1 MNKRSNEILC
11 KDCNENYINEERF
24 KKFGVCLSCQ
34 RRMTMAKTHNFKYVP
49 YKDLPQ
55 SEKDRLTKQ
64 RETNNRWFKK
74 KNAKLKAN
82 GDENKLRELLSEID
96 KVPPEFL
103 VGKFLAKYG
112 YDKLSSVYVKGSD
125 LYNEFEKYCKQENYK
140 LIDIKDLYIILM
152 DKYKYNRAIGP
163 DGDYI
168 YKGIPED
175 EVIDRLVT
183 VYENIVRPETKL
195 KSNQIYTPEIV
206 DEIKATANENIS
218 VAELRQIF
226 INKYPELNITAS
238 NFNNIIARHKI
249 PHAKRTYGKS
259 KVIDEQIIVNPVKT
273 NKLYITDNNI
283 VENLEIDE
291 PIDFNEV
298 PEPPQDLQPKHIIKQ
313 ELDEDGDPIRLQ
325 PIKQEV
331 VSILDEKFKEKKC
344 RNQFNYTVD
353 DYINMLEMFEYLAGN
368 IDGLIKC
375 RDAQFNIVNDY
386 QFDIVHE
393 MENELAEEGNT
404 YLQDKMYVM
413 RDYRRY
419 MEVDYKALKQLRPV
433 LKLIRG
439 MIHPS
444 NPNNPDD
451 PKSISGCLK
460 ALKQTISENAQPKFV
475 PRVDVDMTKK
485 YDWAINKNSRYK
497 KAVAQSVP
505 QQEIST
511 TETEQFLQSTL
522 VDEPIKLNKE
532 EKYDLGK
539 QLDTIDKQIKEDK
552 PIAKSIPIQD
562 RSIKANASLKS
573 LKSNVKLTEEQVKAG
588 FGVYRVSCRISGGGF
603 GVFRPW
609 YKDYS
614 CVKEEIAMAFAQ
626 QEFAKMKAENGSL
639 LFTEIE
645 CHKLNVV

>member
-34 RRMTMAKTHNFKYVP
+34 KRMTIAKTHNYEYIP
-49 YKDLPQ
+49 YKDLSQ
-55 SEKDRLTKQ
+55 YEKDRLTRQ
-64 RETNNRWFKK
+64 RETNNRWTKK

-82 GDENKLRELLSEID
+82 GDENKLKELLSEID

-103 VGKFLAKYG
+103 VGKFLAKYH
-112 YDKLSSVYVKGSD
+112 YDKLSSVCVKGSD
-125 LYNEFEKYCKQENYK
+125 LYNKFKKYCKQEKYK
-140 LIDIKDLYIILM
+140 LIDVKDLYVILKEKYGY
-152 DKYKYNRAIGP
+152 DKCIGP
-163 DGDYI
+163 NNDMYL
-168 YKGIPED
+168 YKGMDENEMLED
-175 EVIDRLVT
+175 IVAMSNKVS
-183 VYENIVRPETKL
+183 NIRKPRK
-195 KSNQIYTPEIV
+195 NQIYTPEIV
-206 DEIKATANENIS
+206 NEIKATANENIS
-218 VAELRQIF
+218 VSELRQIF
-226 INKYPELNITAS
+226 IDKYPDLNITAS

-249 PHAKRTYGKS
+249 PHADRTYGKS
-259 KVIDEQIIVNPVKT
+259 NLVNEKVIINPVKFDKIEEDIIKNET
-273 NKLYITDNNI
+273 PI
-283 VENLEIDE
+283 VEET
-291 PIDFNEV
+291 
-298 PEPPQDLQPKHIIKQ
+298 KHIIKQ

-325 PIKQEV
+325 SIKQEV
-331 VSILDEKFKEKKC
+331 VSVLDEKFKEKKC

-386 QFDIVHE
+386 QFDIIHE

-419 MEVDYKALKQLRPV
+419 MEIDYKALKQLRPV

-444 NPNNPDD
+444 NPNNLDD

-485 YDWAINKNSRYK
+485 YDWAMNKNSKYK
-497 KAVAQSVP
+497 KAVAKQLVP
-505 QQEIST
+505 QSEKLVQENDLT
-511 TETEQFLQSTL
+511 NVE
-522 VDEPIKLNKE
+522 NKESE
-532 EKYDLGK
+532 EKYDLRKRLDEIDGNVIYKVDKSSKHQVVSNTSNVINDRLK
-539 QLDTIDKQIKEDK
+539 QLNSNIRLSEDEIK
-552 PIAKSIPIQD
+552 
-562 RSIKANASLKS
+562 N
-573 LKSNVKLTEEQVKAG
+573 G
-588 FGVYRVSCRISGGGF
+588 FGIYRVSCRISGGGF

-626 QEFAKMKAENGSL
+626 QEFAKMKSENGQL

>member
-11 KDCNENYINEERF
+11 KDCNENYINAERF

-55 SEKDRLTKQ
+55 SEKDRLIKQ
-64 RETNNRWFKK
+64 RETNNRWARK
-74 KNAKLKAN
+74 KNAKLKAG
-82 GDENKLRELLSEID
+82 GDEKKLKELLSEMD
-96 KVPPEFL
+96 KLPSEFL
-103 VGKFLAKYG
+103 VGKFLAKYD
-112 YDKLSSVYVKGSD
+112 YDKLSSVCVKGSD
-125 LYNEFEKYCKQENYK
+125 LYNRFEKYCKKENYE
-140 LIDIKDLYIILM
+140 LIDVKDLYVILR
-152 DKYKYNRAIGP
+152 DKYKYNRAVGP

-168 YKGIPED
+168 YKGIPD
-175 EVIDRLVT
+175 EEVVDRLVT
-183 VYENIVRPETKL
+183 VYENSAKSETKL
-195 KSNQIYTPEIV
+195 KRNQIYTPEIV

-226 INKYPELNITAS
+226 IDKYPDLNITAS

-249 PHAKRTYGKS
+249 PHANRTYGKS
-259 KVIDEQIIVNPVKT
+259 NVVKEEIIINPVKFDKIEEDEVEIET
-273 NKLYITDNNI
+273 QI
-283 VENLEIDE
+283 VEEK
-291 PIDFNEV
+291 
-298 PEPPQDLQPKHIIKQ
+298 PKHIIKQ

-419 MEVDYKALKQLRPV
+419 MEIDYKALKQLRPV

-444 NPNNPDD
+444 NPNNLDD

-485 YDWAINKNSRYK
+485 YDWAMNKNSKYK
-497 KAVAQSVP
+497 KAVAQATSK
-505 QQEIST
+505 QETSI
-511 TETEQFLQSTL
+511 TETEQFLQSKL
-522 VDEPIKLNKE
+522 SDETIKLNKE

-539 QLDTIDKQIKEDK
+539 QLDDIDKQIKEDK
-552 PIAKSIPIQD
+552 PISKSIPIQD
-562 RSIKANASLKS
+562 KSIKANASLKNM
-573 LKSNVKLTEEQVKAG
+573 KSNVKLTEEQIKAG

-626 QEFAKMKAENGSL
+626 QEFAKMKSENGQL

>member
-11 KDCNENYINEERF
+11 KDCNENYINAERF

-55 SEKDRLTKQ
+55 SEKDRLIKQ
-64 RETNNRWFKK
+64 RETNNRWAKK
-74 KNAKLKAN
+74 KNAKLKAD
-82 GDENKLRELLSEID
+82 GDEKKLKEPLSEID
-96 KVPPEFL
+96 KLSPEFL
-103 VGKFLAKYG
+103 VATSNKI
-112 YDKLSSVYVKGSD
+112 S
-125 LYNEFEKYCKQENYK
+125 
-140 LIDIKDLYIILM
+140 
-152 DKYKYNRAIGP
+152 
-163 DGDYI
+163 
-168 YKGIPED
+168 
-175 EVIDRLVT
+175 T
-183 VYENIVRPETKL
+183 VRKPRE
-195 KSNQIYTPEIV
+195 NQIYTPEIV

-218 VAELRQIF
+218 VSELRQIF
-226 INKYPELNITAS
+226 INKYPDLNITAS

-249 PHAKRTYGKS
+249 PHASRNYGKS
-259 KVIDEQIIVNPVKT
+259 NVVKEQVIINPVKFDKIKEDVINDET
-273 NKLYITDNNI
+273 QV
-283 VENLEIDE
+283 VEE
-291 PIDFNEV
+291 
-298 PEPPQDLQPKHIIKQ
+298 PKHIIKQ

-331 VSILDEKFKEKKC
+331 VSVLDEKFKEKKC

-386 QFDIVHE
+386 QFDIIHE

-419 MEVDYKALKQLRPV
+419 MDIDYKALKQLRPV

-439 MIHPS
+439 MIYPS
-444 NPNNPDD
+444 NPNNLDD

-485 YDWAINKNSRYK
+485 YDWAMNKNSKYK
-497 KAVAQSVP
+497 KAVAKQLVP
-505 QQEIST
+505 QSEKLVQENDLINV
-511 TETEQFLQSTL
+511 ENK
-522 VDEPIKLNKE
+522 EPE
-532 EKYDLGK
+532 EKYDLRKRLDEIDGNVIYKVDKSGKHQVVLNTSNVINDKLK
-539 QLDTIDKQIKEDK
+539 QLNSNIRLSEDEIK
-552 PIAKSIPIQD
+552 
-562 RSIKANASLKS
+562 N
-573 LKSNVKLTEEQVKAG
+573 G

-609 YKDYS
+609 YRDYS
-614 CVKEEIAMAFAQ
+614 CVKKEIAMAFAQ
-626 QEFAKMKAENGSL
+626 QEFAKMKSENGQL

>member
-55 SEKDRLTKQ
+55 SEKDRLIKQ
-64 RETNNRWFKK
+64 RETNNRWAKK
-74 KNAKLKAN
+74 KNAKLKAG
-82 GDENKLRELLSEID
+82 GDEKKLKELLSEMD
-96 KVPPEFL
+96 KLPPEFL
-103 VGKFLAKYG
+103 IATSNKI
-112 YDKLSSVYVKGSD
+112 STM
-125 LYNEFEKYCKQENYK
+125 CKPRE
-140 LIDIKDLYIILM
+140 
-152 DKYKYNRAIGP
+152 
-163 DGDYI
+163 
-168 YKGIPED
+168 
-175 EVIDRLVT
+175 
-183 VYENIVRPETKL
+183 
-195 KSNQIYTPEIV
+195 NQIYTSEIV

-218 VAELRQIF
+218 VSELRQIF
-226 INKYPELNITAS
+226 INKYPDLNITAS
-238 NFNNIIARHKI
+238 NFNNIISRHKI
-249 PHAKRTYGKS
+249 PHASRTYGKS
-259 KVIDEQIIVNPVKT
+259 STAEEKIIVNPVKT
-273 NKLYITDNNI
+273 NKLNTTNSDDK
-283 VENLEIDE
+283 ENLKFSAY
-291 PIDFNEV
+291 IDFNKML
-298 PEPPQDLQPKHIIKQ
+298 EPPQNLQSKHIIKQ

-331 VSILDEKFKEKKC
+331 VSVLDEKFKEKKC

-419 MEVDYKALKQLRPV
+419 MEIDYKALKQLRPV

-439 MIHPS
+439 MIHP
-444 NPNNPDD
+444 NNLDD

-460 ALKQTISENAQPKFV
+460 VLKQTISENAQPKFV

-485 YDWAINKNSRYK
+485 YDWAMNKNSKYK
-497 KAVAQSVP
+497 KAVAQATSK
-505 QQEIST
+505 QETSI
-511 TETEQFLQSTL
+511 TETEQFLQSKL
-522 VDEPIKLNKE
+522 SDETIKLNKE

-539 QLDTIDKQIKEDK
+539 QLDDIDKQIKEDK
-552 PIAKSIPIQD
+552 PISKSIPIQD
-562 RSIKANASLKS
+562 KSIKANASLKNM
-573 LKSNVKLTEEQVKAG
+573 KSNVKLTEEQVRAG

-626 QEFAKMKAENGSL
+626 QEFAKMKAENGQL

>member
-34 RRMTMAKTHNFKYVP
+34 KRMTIAKTHNFEYIP
-49 YKDLPQ
+49 YKDLSQ
-55 SEKDRLTKQ
+55 YEKDRLTRQ
-64 RETNNRWFKK
+64 RETNNNRWTKK
-74 KNAKLKAN
+74 KNAKLKAD
-82 GDENKLRELLSEID
+82 GDEKKLQELLSEID
-96 KVPPEFL
+96 KLPSEFL
-103 VGKFLAKYG
+103 VGKFLAKYD
-112 YDKLSSVYVKGSD
+112 YDKLSSVCVKGFD
-125 LYNEFEKYCKQENYK
+125 LYNKFKKYCKQEKYK
-140 LIDIKDLYIILM
+140 LIDVKDLYVILKE
-152 DKYKYNRAIGP
+152 KYGYGKCIGP
-163 DGDYI
+163 NNDMYL
-168 YKGIPED
+168 YKGMDENKMLED
-175 EVIDRLVT
+175 IVAMSNKVS
-183 VYENIVRPETKL
+183 NIRKPRK
-195 KSNQIYTPEIV
+195 NQIYTPEIV
-206 DEIKATANENIS
+206 NEIKATANENIS
-218 VAELRQIF
+218 VSELRQIF
-226 INKYPELNITAS
+226 IDKYPDLNITAS

-249 PHAKRTYGKS
+249 PHADRTYGKS
-259 KVIDEQIIVNPVKT
+259 NVMNEKVIINPVKFDKIEEDIIKNET
-273 NKLYITDNNI
+273 PI
-283 VENLEIDE
+283 VEET
-291 PIDFNEV
+291 
-298 PEPPQDLQPKHIIKQ
+298 KHIIKQ

-325 PIKQEV
+325 SIKQEV
-331 VSILDEKFKEKKC
+331 VSVLDEKFKEKKC

-386 QFDIVHE
+386 QFDIIHE

-419 MEVDYKALKQLRPV
+419 MEIDYKALKQLRPV

-444 NPNNPDD
+444 NPNNLDD

-485 YDWAINKNSRYK
+485 YDWAMNKNSKYK
-497 KAVAQSVP
+497 KAVAKQLVP
-505 QQEIST
+505 QSEKLVQENDLT
-511 TETEQFLQSTL
+511 NVE
-522 VDEPIKLNKE
+522 NKESE
-532 EKYDLGK
+532 EKYDLRKRLDEIDGNVIYKVDKSSKHQVVSNTSNVINDRLK
-539 QLDTIDKQIKEDK
+539 QLNSNIRLSEDEIK
-552 PIAKSIPIQD
+552 
-562 RSIKANASLKS
+562 N
-573 LKSNVKLTEEQVKAG
+573 G
-588 FGVYRVSCRISGGGF
+588 FGIYRVSCRISGGGF

-626 QEFAKMKAENGSL
+626 QEFAKMKSENGQL
-639 LFTEIE
+639 LFTEIK

>member
-34 RRMTMAKTHNFKYVP
+34 RRMTLAKTHNFKYVP

-64 RETNNRWFKK
+64 RETNNRWAKK

-82 GDENKLRELLSEID
+82 GDENKLRELLSEVD

-103 VGKFLAKYG
+103 VGKFLAKYD
-112 YDKLSSVYVKGSD
+112 YDKLSSVCVKGSD

-163 DGDYI
+163 DDDYI

-226 INKYPELNITAS
+226 INKYPDLNITAP
-238 NFNNIIARHKI
+238 NFNNIITRHKI
-249 PHAKRTYGKS
+249 PHASRTYGKS
-259 KVIDEQIIVNPVKT
+259 NVVKEQIIINPVKFDKIEEDVVKSET
-273 NKLYITDNNI
+273 SIEET
-283 VENLEIDE
+283 
-291 PIDFNEV
+291 
-298 PEPPQDLQPKHIIKQ
+298 KHIIKQ

-331 VSILDEKFKEKKC
+331 VSVLDEKFKEKKC

-419 MEVDYKALKQLRPV
+419 MEIDYRALKQLRPV

-439 MIHPS
+439 MIHLS
-444 NPNNPDD
+444 DPNNLDD

-485 YDWAINKNSRYK
+485 YDWAINKNSKYK
-497 KAVAQSVP
+497 KAVAQQLVSQPEKLV
-505 QQEIST
+505 QEDDLTNVESK
-511 TETEQFLQSTL
+511 
-522 VDEPIKLNKE
+522 EPE
-532 EKYDLGK
+532 EEYDLHKRLDEIDGNVTYKVDKSGKHQVISNTSNAINDKLK
-539 QLDTIDKQIKEDK
+539 QLNSNIRLSEDEIK
-552 PIAKSIPIQD
+552 
-562 RSIKANASLKS
+562 N
-573 LKSNVKLTEEQVKAG
+573 G
-588 FGVYRVSCRISGGGF
+588 FAVYRVSCKISGGGF
-603 GVFRPW
+603 GTFRPW
-609 YKDYS
+609 YKDYV
-614 CVKEEIAMAFAQ
+614 CVKKEIAVAFAQ
-626 QEFAKMKAENGSL
+626 QEFAKMEAKNGQLYISS
-639 LFTEIE
+639 IE
-645 CHKLNVV
+645 CRKLNVV